1 VCACVRAHFAFLA
14 WAAAGVKDRPGE
26 VKNRLLGPSAACPVP
41 VAGNT
46 TAQKLEPPTPSNP
59 KKPISQKNPKTLPFF
74 FFFGRECSGLSCHV
88 KSVRQAAAYDTFAA
102 GGDSRGAVTN

>member
-74 FFFGRECSGLSCHV
+74 FSFRSRVFWLIVSRQKCQTGRG
-88 KSVRQAAAYDTFAA
+88 VRYFCGRRRLE
-102 GGDSRGAVTN
+102 GGSY